1 MRAGWLH
8 RSWRIIMNEI
18 KESDTIR
25 RIKLGEREIILVG
38 TAHISKESVDQV
50 EQLIRDENPGRVCI
64 EIDAG
69 RFKQMREGQD
79 WSKLNIGQV
88 LKNGQAF
95 LMLAS
100 LVLSAYQRR
109 LGMDVGTTQGQ
120 EMMIA
125 AKVCD
130 ELNIPYS
137 YSDRDIQTTLRRAWS
152 KSGFFQK
159 MKMLGALI
167 GSAFSNEKLS
177 EEELENLKQNS
188 ALQTMMDEL
197 ADYLPAVK
205 EVFIDERDQFL
216 ATNIFL
222 EKEEKVIAVVGAG
235 HMDGIVRW
243 LESLEAGKKEADL
256 NSISVVPP
264 RKKWVSK
271 LPWLITVAVV
281 ALIAS
286 GFIRNGAREGFEML
300 LVWIL
305 ANGTLSALGAII
317 ALAHPLTVII
327 SFAAAPFT
335 SMNPTI
341 GVGIV
346 TGIIQAWIRKPRVED
361 LENLNTDITS
371 LKGFYNNRLTK
382 VLLVFLFSS
391 IGSSIGTFVAL
402 PYLTALIVG

>member
-1 MRAGWLH
+1 M
-8 RSWRIIMNEI
+8 SEIM
-18 KESDTIR
+18 ESDTVHR
-25 RIKLGEREIILVG
+25 VKLGEREIILVG

-50 EQLIRDENPGRVCI
+50 EALIREESPDRVCI

-88 LKNGQAF
+88 LKKGQAF

-109 LGMDVGTTQGQ
+109 LGMDVGTTQGK
-120 EMMIA
+120 EMLIA
-125 AKVCD
+125 ADVAD
-130 ELNIPYS
+130 ELNIPCS
-137 YSDRDIQTTLRRAWS
+137 YSDRDIQVTLRRAWS
-152 KSGFFQK
+152 KSSFFQK

-167 GSAFSNEKLS
+167 GSAFTNEKLT
-177 EEELENLKQNS
+177 EEELESLKQNS

-197 ADYLPAVK
+197 ANYLPTVK

-222 EKEEKVIAVVGAG
+222 EKEKRVLAVVGAG
-235 HMDGIVRW
+235 HMNGIVEW
-243 LESLEAGKKEADL
+243 LNKLESGEKKAEL

-264 RKKWVSK
+264 ANKWISK
-271 LPWLITVAVV
+271 IPWLISVAVI

-286 GFIRNGAREGFEML
+286 GFIRNGAKEGFSML

-305 ANGTLSALGAII
+305 ANGTLAALGSII
-317 ALAHPLTVII
+317 ALAHPLTILI

-361 LENLNTDITS
+361 LENLNSDITS
-371 LKGFYNNRLTK
+371 LKGFYKNRLTK
-382 VLLVFLFSS
+382 VLLVFFFSS

-402 PYLTALIVG
+402 PYLTALIAK

>member
-1 MRAGWLH
+1 MSEAV
-8 RSWRIIMNEI
+8 
-18 KESDTIR
+18 ESDTVR
-25 RIKLGEREIILVG
+25 RIKLSNREIVLCG

-50 EQLIRDENPGRVCI
+50 EQLIRDEAPGRVCI

-88 LKNGQAF
+88 LRKGQGF

-120 EMMIA
+120 EMMVA

-130 ELNIPYS
+130 ELGIPYS

-152 KSGFFQK
+152 KSSFFQK
-159 MKMLGALI
+159 LKMLGALV
-167 GSAFSNEKLS
+167 GSAFTNEKLS
-177 EEELENLKQNS
+177 EEELESLKQKS
-188 ALQTMMDEL
+188 ALESMMDEL

-205 EVFIDERDQFL
+205 EVFIDERDQYL
-216 ATNIFL
+216 ATKIFL
-222 EKEEKVIAVVGAG
+222 EKEEKVVAVVGAG
-235 HMDGIVRW
+235 HMNGIVEW
-243 LESLEAGKKEADL
+243 LEALDRKEREANLEEV
-256 NSISVVPP
+256 SVVPP
-264 RKKWVSK
+264 PNKWVSK

-286 GFIRNGAREGFEML
+286 GFIRNGAKEGFEML

-305 ANGTLSALGAII
+305 ANGTLSAIGAII
-317 ALAHPLTVII
+317 ALAHPLTIII

-346 TGIIQAWIRKPRVED
+346 TGLIQSWVRKPRVED
-361 LENLNTDITS
+361 LENLNNDITS
-371 LKGFYNNRLTK
+371 IKGFYKNRLTK
-382 VLLVFLFSS
+382 VLLVFILSS

-402 PYLTALIVG
+402 PYLTALIAG

>member
-1 MRAGWLH
+1 MSEAVE
-8 RSWRIIMNEI
+8 N
-18 KESDTIR
+18 DTVR
-25 RIKLGEREIILVG
+25 KIKLGNREIILVG

-50 EQLIRDENPGRVCI
+50 EQLIREETPRRVCI

-79 WSKLNIGQV
+79 WSKLNIGKV

-120 EMMIA
+120 EMLIA
-125 AKVCD
+125 ADVCD
-130 ELNIPYS
+130 ELKIPYS

-177 EEELENLKQNS
+177 EEELESLKQNS

-222 EKEEKVIAVVGAG
+222 EKEEKVLAVVGAG
-235 HMDGIVRW
+235 HMNGIIEW
-243 LESLEAGKKEADL
+243 LEALDKKEKEADL
-256 NSISVVPP
+256 ESVSVVPP
-264 RKKWVSK
+264 GNKWISK
-271 LPWLITVAVV
+271 LPWLITVVV
-281 ALIAS
+281 VGLIAS
-286 GFIRNGAREGFEML
+286 GFIRNGAEEGFQML

-317 ALAHPLTVII
+317 ALAHPLTIII

-346 TGIIQAWIRKPRVED
+346 SGLIQAWVRKPRVED
-361 LENLNTDITS
+361 LENLNNDITS
-371 LKGFYNNRLTK
+371 VRGFYHNRLTK
-382 VLLVFLFSS
+382 VLLVFLLSS

-402 PYLTALIVG
+402 PYLTALIAG

>member
-1 MRAGWLH
+1 MSEAMESNTL
-8 RSWRIIMNEI
+8 
-18 KESDTIR
+18 ESDTVR
-25 RIKLGEREIILVG
+25 RIQLGDREIILCG

-50 EQLIRDENPGRVCI
+50 EKLIRDEKPERVCI
-64 EIDAG
+64 ELDAA

-109 LGMDVGTTQGQ
+109 LGIGVGTTQGQ

-125 AKVCD
+125 ADVCE
-130 ELNIPYS
+130 ELKLPCS

-152 KSGFFQK
+152 KSSFFQK

-167 GSAFSNEKLS
+167 GSAFTNEKLS
-177 EEELENLKQNS
+177 EDELEGLKQKS
-188 ALQTMMDEL
+188 AMESMMEEL

-222 EKEEKVIAVVGAG
+222 EKEKKIVAVVGAG
-235 HMDGIVRW
+235 HMNGIVEW
-243 LESLEAGKKEADL
+243 LEALEKGEREANL
-256 NSISVVPP
+256 NEVSRVHPP
-264 RKKWVSK
+264 NKWISK

-286 GFIRNGAREGFEML
+286 GFIRNGAKEGFEML

-305 ANGTLSALGAII
+305 ANGTLAAIGAII
-317 ALAHPLTVII
+317 ALAHPLTIII

-346 TGIIQAWIRKPRVED
+346 TGLIQAWIRKPRVQD
-361 LENLNTDITS
+361 LENLNDDIAS
-371 LKGFYNNRLTK
+371 VKGFYRNRLTK
-382 VLLVFLFSS
+382 VLLVFILSS
-391 IGSSIGTFVAL
+391 IGSSIGTFAAL
-402 PYLTALIVG
+402 PYLTALIAG

>member
-1 MRAGWLH
+1 
-8 RSWRIIMNEI
+8 MNEI
-18 KESDTIR
+18 LESDTVR
-25 RIKLGEREIILVG
+25 RIQLDKREIILVG
-38 TAHISKESVDQV
+38 TAHISKESVDEV
-50 EQLIRDENPGRVCI
+50 ERLIREEKPDRVCI

-69 RFKQMREGQD
+69 RFKQMREGQN
-79 WSKLNIGQV
+79 WSNLNIGQV
-88 LKNGQAF
+88 LKRGQGF
-95 LMLAS
+95 MMLAS

-109 LGMDVGTTQGQ
+109 LGMDVGTTQGR
-120 EMMIA
+120 EMLIA
-125 AKVCD
+125 ADICD
-130 ELNIPYS
+130 ELDIPYS

-152 KSGFFQK
+152 KSSFFQK

-167 GSAFSNEKLS
+167 GSAFTNEKLS
-177 EEELENLKQNS
+177 EEELEKLKQKS

-222 EKEEKVIAVVGAG
+222 EKEEKVLAVVGAG
-235 HMDGIVRW
+235 HMNGIVEW
-243 LESLEAGKKEADL
+243 IEALEKDEKEASLEEV
-256 NSISVVPP
+256 STVPP
-264 RKKWVSK
+264 PNKWLSK
-271 LPWLITVAVV
+271 IPWLITVAVV

-286 GFIRNGAREGFEML
+286 GFIRSGAKQGFEML

-305 ANGTLSALGAII
+305 ANGTLSAIGSVI
-317 ALAHPLTVII
+317 ALAHPLTILI

-346 TGIIQAWIRKPRVED
+346 TGIIQAWVKKPRVED

-371 LKGFYNNRLTK
+371 IKGFYKNRLTK
-382 VLLVFLFSS
+382 VLLVFFFSS

>member
-1 MRAGWLH
+1 MDE
-8 RSWRIIMNEI
+8 II
-18 KESDTIR
+18 ESETVR
-25 RIKLGEREIILVG
+25 RIKLGEREIILCG
-38 TAHISKESVDQV
+38 TAHISKDSVDEV
-50 EQLIRDENPGRVCI
+50 ERLIRDEKPGRVCI
-64 EIDAG
+64 EIDAA
-69 RFKQMREGQD
+69 RFKSLKEGQD

-95 LMLAS
+95 MMLAS
-100 LVLSAYQRR
+100 LVLTAYQRR

-120 EMMIA
+120 EMLIA
-125 AKVCD
+125 ADLCE
-130 ELNIPYS
+130 ELDLKYS
-137 YSDRDIQTTLRRAWS
+137 FSDRDIQTTLRRAWA

-177 EEELENLKQNS
+177 EEELESLKEKS

-205 EVFIDERDQFL
+205 EVFIDERDQYL
-216 ATNIFL
+216 ATNVFL
-222 EKEEKVIAVVGAG
+222 EREPKVLAVVGAG
-235 HMDGIVRW
+235 HMDGIVKW
-243 LESLEAGKKEADL
+243 IESLDAGEKKANLEEV
-256 NSISVVPP
+256 SVVPP
-264 RKKWVSK
+264 KNKWVSK

-286 GFIRNGAREGFEML
+286 GFIRNGAKEGLEML

-305 ANGTLSALGAII
+305 ANGTLSAIGAII
-317 ALAHPLTVII
+317 AMAHPLTVII
-327 SFAAAPFT
+327 SFLAAPFT

-346 TGIIQAWIRKPRVED
+346 TGMIQAWIRKPRVED
-361 LENLNTDITS
+361 LENLNSDITS
-371 LKGFYNNRLTK
+371 IKGFYKNRLTK
-382 VLLVFLFSS
+382 VLLVFFFSS

-402 PYLTALIVG
+402 PYLTALIAG

>member
-1 MRAGWLH
+1 
-8 RSWRIIMNEI
+8 MNE
-18 KESDTIR
+18 KTENDTVR
-25 RIKLGEREIILVG
+25 RIKLNGREIILVG

-50 EQLIRDENPGRVCI
+50 ESIIRTEQPGRVCI

-95 LMLAS
+95 LMIAS

-125 AKVCD
+125 ADVCD
-130 ELNIPYS
+130 ELGIPYS

-167 GSAFSNEKLS
+167 GSAFTNEKLS
-177 EEELENLKQNS
+177 EEELESLKQKS

-205 EVFIDERDQFL
+205 EVFIDERDQYL

-222 EKEEKVIAVVGAG
+222 EKEDKVVAVVGAG
-235 HMDGIVRW
+235 HMNGIVMW
-243 LESLEAGKKEADL
+243 LEALDKEEKTANLEDV
-256 NSISVVPP
+256 SVVP
-264 RKKWVSK
+264 KGSKWVGK

-286 GFIRNGAREGFEML
+286 GFIRNGAREGVEML

-305 ANGTLSALGAII
+305 ANGTLAAIGAII

-346 TGIIQAWIRKPRVED
+346 TGLIQSWVRKPRVED

-371 LKGFYNNRLTK
+371 FRGFYRNRLTK

-402 PYLTALIVG
+402 PYLTALIAG

>member
-1 MRAGWLH
+1 
-8 RSWRIIMNEI
+8 MNEI
-18 KESDTIR
+18 TDSDTIR
-25 RIKLGEREIILVG
+25 RIKFADREIILLG
-38 TAHISKESVDQV
+38 TAHISKESVEEV
-50 EQLIRDENPGRVCI
+50 EKLIRDEQPDRVCI
-64 EIDAG
+64 EIDAV
-69 RFKQMREGQD
+69 RFKQMREGQK
-79 WSKLNIGQV
+79 WSNLNIGQV
-88 LKNGQAF
+88 LKKGQGF
-95 LMLAS
+95 MMLAS

-109 LGMDVGTTQGQ
+109 LGMDVGTTQGR

-125 AKVCD
+125 ADICD
-130 ELNIPYS
+130 ELGIPYS
-137 YSDRDIQTTLRRAWS
+137 HSDRDIQTTLRRAWA

-167 GSAFSNEKLS
+167 GSAFTNEKLS
-177 EEELENLKQNS
+177 EEELENLKKKS

-205 EVFIDERDQFL
+205 QVFIDERDQFL

-222 EKEEKVIAVVGAG
+222 EKEKKVLAVVGAG
-235 HMDGIVRW
+235 HMNGIVEW
-243 LESLEAGKKEADL
+243 LEALDSKEKEASLDE
-256 NSISVVPP
+256 ISVVPP
-264 RKKWVSK
+264 ARKWVSK

-286 GFIRNGAREGFEML
+286 GFIRSGARQGFEML

-305 ANGTLSALGAII
+305 ANGTLSAIGAII

-346 TGIIQAWIRKPRVED
+346 TGIIQAWVKKPRVED

-371 LKGFYNNRLTK
+371 IKGFYRNRLTK
-382 VLLVFLFSS
+382 VLLVFFFSS

>member
-1 MRAGWLH
+1 MNKEY
-8 RSWRIIMNEI
+8 SVDERI
-18 KESDTIR
+18 ESETVR
-25 RIKLGEREIILVG
+25 RIKLGDREIILCG
-38 TAHISKESVDQV
+38 TAHISKESVV
-50 EQLIRDENPGRVCI
+50 EVERLIREEKPGRVCI
-64 EIDAG
+64 EIDAA
-69 RFKQMREGQD
+69 RFKSLKEGQN
-79 WSKLNIGQV
+79 WSSLNIGHV

-109 LGMDVGTTQGQ
+109 LGMDVGSKQGQ
-120 EMMIA
+120 EMLIA
-125 AKVCD
+125 ADLCE
-130 ELNIPYS
+130 ELNLQYS
-137 YSDRDIQTTLRRAWS
+137 FSDRDLQTTLRRAWS
-152 KSGFFQK
+152 KSSFFQK

-167 GSAFSNEKLS
+167 GSAFTNEKLS
-177 EEELENLKQNS
+177 EEELESLKQKT

-222 EKEEKVIAVVGAG
+222 EREDKVLAVVGAG
-235 HMDGIVRW
+235 HMDGIVQW
-243 LESLEAGKKEADL
+243 LEKLETGEKKANLEEV
-256 NSISVVPP
+256 SVVPP
-264 RKKWVSK
+264 KNKWISK
-271 LPWLITVAVV
+271 IPWLITIAVV

-286 GFIRNGAREGFEML
+286 GFIRNGAKDGFEML

-305 ANGTLSALGAII
+305 ANGTLSAIGSII
-317 ALAHPLTVII
+317 ALAHPLTIVI
-327 SFAAAPFT
+327 SFLAAPFT

-346 TGIIQAWIRKPRVED
+346 TGLIQAWIRKPRIED
-361 LENLNTDITS
+361 LENLNTDIS
-371 LKGFYNNRLTK
+371 SIKGFYKNRLTK
-382 VLLVFLFSS
+382 VLLVFFLSS

>member
-1 MRAGWLH
+1 
-8 RSWRIIMNEI
+8 MNETI
-18 KESDTIR
+18 ISDTVRKIE
-25 RIKLGEREIILVG
+25 IDGKEIILVG
-38 TAHISKESVDQV
+38 TAHISKESVDEV
-50 EQLIRDENPGRVCI
+50 EKLIRDENPGRVCI
-64 EIDAG
+64 EIDAA
-69 RFKQMREGQD
+69 RFKQMREGQN
-79 WSKLNIGQV
+79 WSSLNIGKV
-88 LKNGQAF
+88 LKNGQGF
-95 LMLAS
+95 MMLAS

-109 LGMDVGTTQGQ
+109 LGMDVGTTQGR

-125 AKVCD
+125 ADICD
-130 ELNIPYS
+130 ELDIPYS
-137 YSDRDIQTTLRRAWS
+137 FSDRDIQTTLRRAWA
-152 KSGFFQK
+152 KSSFFQK

-167 GSAFSNEKLS
+167 GSAFTNEKLS
-177 EEELENLKQNS
+177 EEELENLKNKS
-188 ALQTMMDEL
+188 ALETMMDEL

-222 EKEEKVIAVVGAG
+222 ENEDKVLAVVGAG
-235 HMDGIVRW
+235 HMNGIVEW
-243 LESLEAGKKEADL
+243 IKALENKEKKADL
-256 NSISVVPP
+256 QEVSVVPP
-264 RKKWVSK
+264 SNKWVSK

-286 GFIRNGAREGFEML
+286 GFIRSGAQQGLQML

-305 ANGTLSALGAII
+305 ANGTLSAIGSII
-317 ALAHPLTVII
+317 AMAHPLTIVI

-346 TGIIQAWIRKPRVED
+346 TGIIQAWVKKPRVED
-361 LENLNTDITS
+361 LENLNNDITS
-371 LKGFYNNRLTK
+371 IKGFYKNRLTK
-382 VLLVFLFSS
+382 VLLVFFFSS

>member
-1 MRAGWLH
+1 MDE
-8 RSWRIIMNEI
+8 RI
-18 KESDTIR
+18 ESETVR
-25 RIKLGEREIILVG
+25 RIKLGEREIILCG
-38 TAHISKESVDQV
+38 TAHISKESVDEV
-50 EQLIRDENPGRVCI
+50 ERLIRDEMPGRVCI
-64 EIDAG
+64 EIDAA
-69 RFKQMREGQD
+69 RFKTIKEGQD

-95 LMLAS
+95 MMLAS

-120 EMMIA
+120 EMLIA
-125 AKVCD
+125 ADLCE
-130 ELNIPYS
+130 ELDLKYS
-137 YSDRDIQTTLRRAWS
+137 FSDRDIQTTLRRAWA

-177 EEELENLKQNS
+177 EEELESLKQKS

-205 EVFIDERDQFL
+205 EVFIDERDQYL

-222 EKEEKVIAVVGAG
+222 EREEKVLAVVGAG
-235 HMDGIVRW
+235 HMDGIVKW
-243 LESLEAGKKEADL
+243 LEVLEAGEKKADL
-256 NSISVVPP
+256 EEVSSVPP
-264 RKKWVSK
+264 KNKWVGRI
-271 LPWLITVAVV
+271 PWLITVAVV

-286 GFIRNGAREGFEML
+286 GFIRNGAKEGFEML

-305 ANGTLSALGAII
+305 ANGTLSAIGAII
-317 ALAHPLTVII
+317 ALAHPLTIVI
-327 SFAAAPFT
+327 SFLAAPFT

-346 TGIIQAWIRKPRVED
+346 TGMIQAWIRKPRVED
-361 LENLNTDITS
+361 LERLNTDIAS
-371 LKGFYNNRLTK
+371 VKGFYQNRLTK
-382 VLLVFLFSS
+382 VLLVFFFSS

-402 PYLTALIVG
+402 PYLTALIAG

>member
-1 MRAGWLH
+1 M
-8 RSWRIIMNEI
+8 SEVM
-18 KESDTIR
+18 ESDTVH

-38 TAHISKESVDQV
+38 TAHISKDSVDQV
-50 EQLIRDENPGRVCI
+50 EALIREEKPSRVCI

-88 LKNGQAF
+88 LKKGQAF

-109 LGMDVGTTQGQ
+109 LGMDVGTTQGK
-120 EMMIA
+120 EMLIA
-125 AKVCD
+125 ADVAD
-130 ELNIPYS
+130 EFNIPCS
-137 YSDRDIQTTLRRAWS
+137 YSDRDIQVTLRRAWS
-152 KSGFFQK
+152 KSSFFQK

-167 GSAFSNEKLS
+167 GSAFTNEKLT
-177 EEELENLKQNS
+177 EEELESLKLKS

-197 ADYLPAVK
+197 ANYLPTVK
-205 EVFIDERDQFL
+205 EVFIDERDQYL

-222 EKEEKVIAVVGAG
+222 EKEDKVLAVVGAG
-235 HMDGIVRW
+235 HMDGIVEW
-243 LESLEAGKKEADL
+243 LKALDAGEKKADLESV
-256 NSISVVPP
+256 SVVPP
-264 RKKWVSK
+264 ANKWISK
-271 LPWLITVAVV
+271 LPWLISIAVI
-281 ALIAS
+281 ALIGS
-286 GFIRNGAREGFEML
+286 GFIRNGAKEGFQML

-305 ANGTLSALGAII
+305 ANGTLSALGSII
-317 ALAHPLTVII
+317 ALAHPLTILI

-346 TGIIQAWIRKPRVED
+346 TGIIQAWVRKPRVED
-361 LENLNTDITS
+361 LENLNSDITS
-371 LKGFYNNRLTK
+371 IKGFYKNRLTK
-382 VLLVFLFSS
+382 VLLVFFFSS

-402 PYLTALIVG
+402 PYLTALIAG

>member
-1 MRAGWLH
+1 M
-8 RSWRIIMNEI
+8 SEI
-18 KESDTIR
+18 NDIDTIR
-25 RIKLGEREIILVG
+25 RIKLGAREIILCG

-64 EIDAG
+64 EIDAD

-88 LKNGQAF
+88 LKKGQAF

-120 EMMIA
+120 EMLIA
-125 AKVCD
+125 ADVSE

-137 YSDRDIQTTLRRAWS
+137 FSDRDIQTTLRRAWS
-152 KSGFFQK
+152 KSSFFQK

-167 GSAFSNEKLS
+167 GSAFTNEKLT
-177 EEELENLKQNS
+177 EEELESLKKSS
-188 ALQTMMDEL
+188 ALETMMTEL
-197 ADYLPAVK
+197 ADYLPTVK
-205 EVFIDERDQFL
+205 EVFIDERDRFL
-216 ATNIFL
+216 ATKIFL
-222 EKEEKVIAVVGAG
+222 EKEDKVIAVVGAG
-235 HMDGIVRW
+235 HMNGIVKW
-243 LESLEAGKKEADL
+243 LEDLAKGEKEADL
-256 NSISVVPP
+256 KEVSTVPP
-264 RKKWVSK
+264 PRKWVSK

-286 GFIRNGAREGFEML
+286 GFIRHGARQGLEML

-305 ANGTLSALGAII
+305 ANGTLAAIGAII
-317 ALAHPLTVII
+317 ALAHPLTIII
-327 SFAAAPFT
+327 SFLAAPFT

-346 TGIIQAWIRKPRVED
+346 AGLIQSWVRKPRVED
-361 LENLNTDITS
+361 LENLNNDITS
-371 LKGFYNNRLTK
+371 IKGFYQNRLTK
-382 VLLVFLFSS
+382 VLLVFILSS
-391 IGSSIGTFVAL
+391 IGSSIGTFAAL
-402 PYLTALIVG
+402 PYLTALIAG